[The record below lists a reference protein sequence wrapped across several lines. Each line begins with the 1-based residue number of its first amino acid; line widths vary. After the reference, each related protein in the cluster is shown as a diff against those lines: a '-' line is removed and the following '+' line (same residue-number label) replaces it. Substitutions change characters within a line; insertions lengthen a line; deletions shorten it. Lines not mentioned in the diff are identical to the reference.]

1 MAVTSMRTVGADVKL
16 GDANEQLFPSD
27 RDGIRIIDTDPEA
40 DLIRSSRMYTMVAV
54 VKDGRKVTLTRW
66 TWT

>member
-1 MAVTSMRTVGADVKL
+1 MAVTSMRTIGADVQL